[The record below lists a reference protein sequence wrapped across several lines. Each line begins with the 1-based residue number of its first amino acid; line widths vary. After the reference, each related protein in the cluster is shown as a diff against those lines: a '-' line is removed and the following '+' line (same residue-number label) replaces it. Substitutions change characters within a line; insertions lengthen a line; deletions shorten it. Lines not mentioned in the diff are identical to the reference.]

1 MLQRIQHMLQRIQVP
16 VKGREQDSY
25 LDDSILD
32 ILIHL
37 SAQGVGCCR
46 LALVGKSNFF
56 YRKLV
61 PINGSWEH
69 KSVVGWTQQQ
79 DLFTCYD
86 YLLVPVCQRFHWC
99 LAVVDLQASEIVIV
113 DSFCEKGQWHWD
125 VICNIR
131 RWLQAELQNRGITK
145 WSGCDWKERWAQ
157 VAKQTNGYD
166 CGVHVIGYIE
176 CLKQVGMAAA
186 DFQPS
191 QCVPLRYNILKTLT
205 EPYDEL
211 ICS

>member
-1 MLQRIQHMLQRIQVP
+1 M
-16 VKGREQDSY
+16 
-25 LDDSILD
+25 
-32 ILIHL
+32 
-37 SAQGVGCCR
+37 
-46 LALVGKSNFF
+46 
-56 YRKLV
+56 

-113 DSFCEKGQWHWD
+113 DSFYEKEQWHWD

-131 RWLQAELQNRGITK
+131 RWLQAELQSRGIAK

-166 CGVHVIGYIE
+166 CGVPVYVIGYIE